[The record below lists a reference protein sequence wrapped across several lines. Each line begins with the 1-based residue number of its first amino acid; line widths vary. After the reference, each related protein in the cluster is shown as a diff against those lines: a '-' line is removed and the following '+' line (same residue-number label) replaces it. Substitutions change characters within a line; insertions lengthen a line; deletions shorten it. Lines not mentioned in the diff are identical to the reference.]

1 MDACVILYCFS
12 CYQTESAS
20 SGVGLSLAYA
30 PDRCFSAALLLQ
42 VCCSV
47 FHYIAPAFSS
57 SRLRDVCVTG
67 LHCFADEMLDK
78 RWDIIAANI
87 DAAVTSGAG
96 AQEFT
101 CILKQP

>member
-1 MDACVILYCFS
+1 MLTRFGC
-12 CYQTESAS
+12 
-20 SGVGLSLAYA
+20 
-30 PDRCFSAALLLQ
+30 
-42 VCCSV
+42 
-47 FHYIAPAFSS
+47 
-57 SRLRDVCVTG
+57 LR